1 MSNAWKITAANLVG
15 AQAVDE
21 TSTVQRHPLGTVI
34 TGSSDTLG
42 GAEFIYLQGV
52 GSTVVGSV
60 VNYDA
65 VFVTALNT
73 TGLSTPRPLAV
84 AMSANV
90 ANQFGWYQISGIA
103 TVVKANTSVFG
114 CRFVHCHVRW
124 CSDRRCLR
132 SDRERRCR
140 GRCCFGSHGVDVG
153 SRDDQP
159 SDRSFGRFVSLTGR
173 GATPAL
179 SL

>member
-103 TVVKANTSVFG
+103 TVVKANTLS
-114 CRFVHCHVRW
+114 
-124 CSDRRCLR
+124 LA
-132 SDRERRCR
+132 
-140 GRCCFGSHGVDVG
+140 VG
-153 SRDDQP
+153 SCIATSAGAAIVVASGLIVNGAVVAAAASAVTASTSVRVMINRPTDP
-159 SDRSFGRFVSLTGR
+159 SDVS
-173 GATPAL
+173 
-179 SL
+179 